1 MRGKAF
7 RRSRRVGG
15 NSARGAPGGEALP
28 LAPAPSPPGT
38 EAGPRTP
45 GFRGFRWLPLVF
57 GLIPG
62 NRWKR
67 GTPGKKR
74 NTVSVLVAPAAC
86 RRAMLSGAI
95 RHLWAPTHRVQ
106 GAQHPGG

>member
-1 MRGKAF
+1 MRGKPSEGHGVSEGIPLVAP
-7 RRSRRVGG
+7 
-15 NSARGAPGGEALP
+15 PGGEALP

-106 GAQHPGG
+106 GAQRPGG